1 MRNFFFVS
9 FEVAFIAL
17 VTFSLLSNPPLW
29 KKASRN
35 AAPSPAFATV
45 QHH

>member
-1 MRNFFFVS
+1 MRNFVLVS
-9 FEVAFIAL
+9 FELAFMAL

-29 KKASRN
+29 TKAARN
-35 AAPSPAFATV
+35 AAPSPVFATV